1 MYLRPLLLCLL
12 VSSFVYV
19 SRAQHTLAAVGYHI
33 GYLKDDFFQRFELE
47 SGDLI
52 GDPCSIDSEFIAS
65 MTFLQNGNLAVG
77 LEDGT
82 GDRLGSV
89 ITLGPEPGCVPIET
103 CTDSDMDGT
112 ATNMN
117 VDPVTGTIYGTLGS
131 SVTVNSFSSLCE
143 PTPVCSDITTGP
155 PTVAT
160 TVVIGTT
167 AYMADPN
174 DDFIVAM
181 SLPASPPDMCSM
193 VGGPNTAPCTNIKGL
208 TVFDSTHLLVVCGS
222 EEMGD
227 SYLFNINDNSFAP
240 SGFARIPDPDRIV
253 GLAVGGAIC
262 QRSEVDSAARKAL
275 LSGSSGYGDSK

>member
-65 MTFLQNGNLAVG
+65 MTFLQNGNLAVSF
-77 LEDGT
+77 EDGNERSGMIQT
-82 GDRLGSV
+82 Y
-89 ITLGPEPGCVPIET
+89 GPEAGCVAIES
-103 CTDSDMDGT
+103 CTEMAT
-112 ATNMN
+112 AATNTNMN
-117 VDPVTGTIYGTLGS
+117 VDPVTGTLYGTLDF
-131 SVTVNSFSSLCE
+131 SVDVNSFVSPCE
-143 PTPVCSDITTGP
+143 PTPVCTEITTGP

-160 TVVIGTT
+160 TIVIGTT
-167 AYMADPN
+167 VYMADTN
-174 DDFIVAM
+174 NNEIVFM
-181 SLPASPPDMCSM
+181 SLPDTPPGMCSM
-193 VGGPNTAPCTNIKGL
+193 VGSPVASPCTNIKGF
-208 TVFDSTHLLVVCGS
+208 TVFDSTRILVVCGS
-222 EEMGD
+222 EEMGA
-227 SYLFNINDNSFAP
+227 SYLFNINDNSFPP
-240 SGFARIPDPDRIV
+240 SGFAQIPDPDNIV